1 MIKNYFT
8 TVFRSFW
15 RNKSFTAINTL
26 GLAVGISASLVIYL
40 IVHYELSFDK
50 FEKDG
55 DRIYRVVNEMKFPDQ
70 IFKNSGV
77 ASPLPDATRSEITGI
92 EESSHFIT

>member
-8 TVFRSFW
+8 TAFRSFG
-15 RNKSFTAINTL
+15 RNKSFTAINML

-50 FEKDG
+50 FETDG
-55 DRIYRVVNEMKFPDQ
+55 DRIYRVVNVKMPTLYSKL
-70 IFKNSGV
+70 N
-77 ASPLPDATRSEITGI
+77 
-92 EESSHFIT
+92 